1 MSSPVA
7 PSSPDPA
14 ANVGFAYFGKL
25 PGAGDFI
32 SRRMP
37 YPLQQFWDR
46 WCASGMEVLK
56 ERNPAPGWAL
66 WGNTPKWA
74 FLLPVQS
81 GVPIGQLGVLAPSCD
96 RVGRN
101 FPFLVT
107 TAILDKNAMS
117 LLPRAAPIALA
128 WAHVVADAQSARMN
142 IDAVDTALSS
152 ALVAELDKE
161 PPAADGEV
169 TLRPVEEVIE
179 LLNLQHYRDSLAVPF
194 VPWQEDYGLIAVE
207 AMQCAKPVVT
217 FVDAGGPTE
226 LVHNGL
232 SGYVVENTVDA
243 LAAQG
248 GTIGYEVLTSLGT
261 RYARSYADTRIERLS
276 A

>member
-74 FLLPVQS
+74 FLLPAQS

-169 TLRPVEEVIE
+169 TLPPGASP
-179 LLNLQHYRDSLAVPF
+179 LSLPWPGLADSFDMQVPESFWWSVPPATTGFRARTHSGALTATHF
-194 VPWQEDYGLIAVE
+194 VGL
-207 AMQCAKPVVT
+207 C
-217 FVDAGGPTE
+217 G
-226 LVHNGL
+226 
-232 SGYVVENTVDA
+232 
-243 LAAQG
+243 
-248 GTIGYEVLTSLGT
+248 
-261 RYARSYADTRIERLS
+261 
-276 A
+276 